1 MHGGCFTHKSLTY
14 LLTYVPYRTR
24 VYLAGNCPVW
34 YTRVLFNI
42 VLRLFIAAVSDG
54 VLPCIAGD
62 TEGWQA
68 DGHVGRRRTCF
79 AASQV
84 CFLPQGHGEDVR
96 LSITGQDHPVP
107 GLFSHSP
114 VQSSPVSH
122 VLWQKYSLAEKL
134 FRRVCRVWDCLV
146 VTEEA
151 RTNRTVVAR

>member
-1 MHGGCFTHKSLTY
+1 MHGGCFTHKSITY
-14 LLTYVPYRTR
+14 LLTYVLYRTR

-68 DGHVGRRRTCF
+68 DGHVGCRRTCF

-96 LSITGQDHPVP
+96 LPVTGQDHPVP

-114 VQSSPVSH
+114 SSLSCSVAEIFTCRKVVPS
-122 VLWQKYSLAEKL
+122 SLRLSGCHWTSK
-134 FRRVCRVWDCLV
+134 
-146 VTEEA
+146 
-151 RTNRTVVAR
+151 N